1 MEARH
6 LLSIPLILL
15 SLIAPEL
22 ALRWDLALFLIGTG
36 SLGMLHGALDHHVA
50 FKVDAGGWPRF
61 LAGYLGV
68 MVAYG
73 LVWWML
79 PWLGLAV
86 FLGLT
91 VWHFGQGD
99 TAHLESR
106 APRLLAI
113 TRSVAVLGTLFG
125 THLTDALAIV
135 APVLP
140 LDIPGWVG
148 AWMTAGGLSL
158 HVATVVLT
166 VREPLREL
174 FDVAWLAVL
183 FLTLPLLTGF
193 AAYFVLWH
201 SAGHLR
207 ELRSFLELPSIWSV
221 IRKGLPMTFVAL
233 VGIVVFWFWIGSS
246 LLPTHWILY
255 GFVAISLL
263 TLPHMIL
270 VDRMLTYPAHSLRKP
285 E

>member
-6 LLSIPLILL
+6 LVSIPLILL
-15 SLIAPEL
+15 SLIAPDM
-22 ALRWDLALFLIGTG
+22 ALRLDLAIFLIGTG
-36 SLGMLHGALDHHVA
+36 TLGMLHGALDHHVA

-79 PWLGLAV
+79 PWLGLIL

-99 TAHLESR
+99 TAHLSSR
-106 APRLLAI
+106 TPRLVAV
-113 TRSVAVLGTLFG
+113 TRSLAVLGVLFG
-125 THLTDALAIV
+125 VNLDEALAIV
-135 APVLP
+135 SPVLMVAVP
-140 LDIPGWVG
+140 
-148 AWMTAGGLSL
+148 AWLGLAAAVGGLAL
-158 HVATVVLT
+158 HVATV
-166 VREPLREL
+166 LRTTDDPFKEL

-183 FLTLPLLTGF
+183 FIQVPLLTGF
-193 AAYFVLWH
+193 TAYFVLWH

-207 ELRSFLELPSIWSV
+207 ELQSFLELPSLWDV
-221 IRKGLPMTFVAL
+221 IKKGIPMTVLAL
-233 VGIVVFWFWIGSS
+233 AGIVVFWFWIGSS
-246 LLPTHWILY
+246 LLPSHWILY

-270 VDRMLTYPAHSLRKP
+270 VDRMLTYPAHSLRNRK
-285 E
+285 

>member
-1 MEARH
+1 METRH
-6 LLSIPLILL
+6 VLSLPLFLLA
-15 SLIAPEL
+15 LIAPEL
-22 ALRWDLALFLIGTG
+22 ALRWDLAIFLIGTG

-68 MVAYG
+68 MALYG

-99 TAHLESR
+99 TAHLDSR
-106 APRLLAI
+106 APRLVAI
-113 TRSVAVLGTLFG
+113 TRSLAVLGTLFG
-125 THLTDALAIV
+125 AHLRDAVAII
-135 APVLP
+135 APVFP
-140 LDIPGWVG
+140 IEMPGWVG
-148 AWMTAGGLSL
+148 AWMTAGGLAL
-158 HVATVVLT
+158 HVGVVLLT

-174 FDVAWLAVL
+174 FDVAWLSVL
-183 FLTLPLLTGF
+183 FIQVPLLTGF

-207 ELRSFLELPSIWSV
+207 ELRTFLELPSIWSV
-221 IRKGLPMTFVAL
+221 IRKGIPMTVAAL
-233 VGIVVFWFWIGSS
+233 AGIVAVWFWIGSS
-246 LLPTHWILY
+246 WLPSHWILY

-270 VDRMLTYPAHSLRKP
+270 VDRMLTYPAHPLRNQ

>member
-6 LLSIPLILL
+6 LVSIPLILL
-15 SLIAPEL
+15 SLIAPDM
-22 ALRWDLALFLIGTG
+22 ALRLDLAIFLIGTG
-36 SLGMLHGALDHHVA
+36 TLGMLHGALDHHVA

-79 PWLGLAV
+79 PWLGLIL

-99 TAHLESR
+99 TAHLSSR
-106 APRLLAI
+106 TPRLVAV
-113 TRSVAVLGTLFG
+113 TRSLAVLGVLFG
-125 THLTDALAIV
+125 VNLDEALAIV
-135 APVLP
+135 SPVLMVAVP
-140 LDIPGWVG
+140 
-148 AWMTAGGLSL
+148 AWLGLAAAVGGLAL
-158 HVATVVLT
+158 HVATVLRT
-166 VREPLREL
+166 TDAPFREL

-183 FLTLPLLTGF
+183 FIQVPLLTGF
-193 AAYFVLWH
+193 TAYFVLWH

-207 ELRSFLELPSIWSV
+207 ELQSFLELPSLWDV
-221 IRKGLPMTFVAL
+221 IKKGIPMTVVAL
-233 VGIVVFWFWIGSS
+233 AGIVVFWFWIGSS
-246 LLPTHWILY
+246 LLPSHWILY

-270 VDRMLTYPAHSLRKP
+270 VDRMLTYPAHSLRNHK
-285 E
+285 

>member
-1 MEARH
+1 METRH

-22 ALRWDLALFLIGTG
+22 ALRWDLAIFLIGTG

-79 PWLGLAV
+79 PWLGLAI

-113 TRSVAVLGTLFG
+113 TRSLAVLGTLFG
-125 THLTDALAIV
+125 AHLTDALAIV

-158 HVATVVLT
+158 HVATVLLT

-221 IRKGLPMTFVAL
+221 IRKGLPMTIAAL
-233 VGIVVFWFWIGSS
+233 AGIVAFWFWIGSS

-270 VDRMLTYPAHSLRKP
+270 VDRMLTYPAHSLRKA

>member
-6 LLSIPLILL
+6 LVSIPLILL
-15 SLIAPEL
+15 SLIAPDM
-22 ALRWDLALFLIGTG
+22 ALRLDLAIFLIGTG
-36 SLGMLHGALDHHVA
+36 TLGMLHGALDHHVA

-79 PWLGLAV
+79 PWLGLIL

-99 TAHLESR
+99 TAHLSSR
-106 APRLLAI
+106 TPRLVAV
-113 TRSVAVLGTLFG
+113 TRSLAVLGVLFG
-125 THLTDALAIV
+125 VNLDEALAIV
-135 APVLP
+135 SPVLMVAVP
-140 LDIPGWVG
+140 
-148 AWMTAGGLSL
+148 AWLGLAAAVGGLAL
-158 HVATVVLT
+158 HVATV
-166 VREPLREL
+166 LRTTDAPFKEL

-183 FLTLPLLTGF
+183 FIQVPLLTGF
-193 AAYFVLWH
+193 TAYFVLWH

-207 ELRSFLELPSIWSV
+207 ELQSFLELPSLWDV
-221 IRKGLPMTFVAL
+221 IKKGIPMTLVAL
-233 VGIVVFWFWIGSS
+233 AGIVVFWFWIGSS
-246 LLPTHWILY
+246 LLPSHWILY

-270 VDRMLTYPAHSLRKP
+270 VDRMLTYPAHSLRNHK
-285 E
+285 

>member
-6 LLSIPLILL
+6 LISIPLILL
-15 SLIAPEL
+15 SLIAPDM
-22 ALRWDLALFLIGTG
+22 ALRLDLAIFLIGTG
-36 SLGMLHGALDHHVA
+36 TLGMLHGALDHHVA

-79 PWLGLAV
+79 PWLGLIL

-99 TAHLESR
+99 TAHLSSR
-106 APRLLAI
+106 TPRLVAV
-113 TRSVAVLGTLFG
+113 TRSLAVLGVLFG
-125 THLTDALAIV
+125 VNLDEALAIV
-135 APVLP
+135 SPVLMVAVP
-140 LDIPGWVG
+140 
-148 AWMTAGGLSL
+148 AWLGLAAAVGGLAL
-158 HVATVVLT
+158 HVATV
-166 VREPLREL
+166 LRTTDAPFKEL

-183 FLTLPLLTGF
+183 FIQVPLLTGF
-193 AAYFVLWH
+193 TAYFVLWH

-207 ELRSFLELPSIWSV
+207 ELQSFLELPSLWDV
-221 IRKGLPMTFVAL
+221 IKKGIPMTVVAL
-233 VGIVVFWFWIGSS
+233 AGIVVFWFWIGSS
-246 LLPTHWILY
+246 LLPSHWILY

-270 VDRMLTYPAHSLRKP
+270 VDRMLTYPAHSLRNHK
-285 E
+285 

>member
-6 LLSIPLILL
+6 LVSIPLILL
-15 SLIAPEL
+15 SLIAPDM
-22 ALRWDLALFLIGTG
+22 ALRLDLAIFLIGTG
-36 SLGMLHGALDHHVA
+36 TLGMLHGALDHHVA

-79 PWLGLAV
+79 PWLGLIL

-99 TAHLESR
+99 TAHLSSR
-106 APRLLAI
+106 TPRLVAV
-113 TRSVAVLGTLFG
+113 TRSLAVLGVLFG
-125 THLTDALAIV
+125 VNLDEALAIV
-135 APVLP
+135 SPVLMVAVP
-140 LDIPGWVG
+140 
-148 AWMTAGGLSL
+148 AWLGLAAAVGGLAL
-158 HVATVVLT
+158 HVATV
-166 VREPLREL
+166 LRTTDAPFKEL

-183 FLTLPLLTGF
+183 FIQVPLLTGF
-193 AAYFVLWH
+193 TAYFVLWH

-207 ELRSFLELPSIWSV
+207 ELQSFLELPSLWDV
-221 IRKGLPMTFVAL
+221 IKKGIPMTVVAL
-233 VGIVVFWFWIGSS
+233 AGIVVFWFWIGSS
-246 LLPTHWILY
+246 LLPSHWILY

-270 VDRMLTYPAHSLRKP
+270 VDRMLTYPAHSLRNHK
-285 E
+285 

>member
-6 LLSIPLILL
+6 LVSIPLILL
-15 SLIAPEL
+15 SLIAPDM
-22 ALRWDLALFLIGTG
+22 ALRLDLAIFLIGTG
-36 SLGMLHGALDHHVA
+36 TLGMLHGALDHHVA

-79 PWLGLAV
+79 PWLGLIL

-99 TAHLESR
+99 TAHLSSR
-106 APRLLAI
+106 TPRLVAV
-113 TRSVAVLGTLFG
+113 TRSLAVLGVLFG
-125 THLTDALAIV
+125 VNLDEALAIV
-135 APVLP
+135 SPVLMVAVP
-140 LDIPGWVG
+140 
-148 AWMTAGGLSL
+148 AWLGLAAAVGGLAL
-158 HVATVVLT
+158 HVATV
-166 VREPLREL
+166 LRTTDAPFKEL

-183 FLTLPLLTGF
+183 FIQVPLLTGF
-193 AAYFVLWH
+193 TAYFVLWH

-207 ELRSFLELPSIWSV
+207 ELQSFLELPSLWDV
-221 IRKGLPMTFVAL
+221 IKKGIPMTLVAL
-233 VGIVVFWFWIGSS
+233 AGIVVFWFWIGSS
-246 LLPTHWILY
+246 LLPSHWILY

-270 VDRMLTYPAHSLRKP
+270 VDRMLTYPAHSLRNRK
-285 E
+285 